1 MPDYTFT
8 AYNSEHTDRAREL
21 RKNMTPQEKR
31 LWYDFLRTYPVKFYR
46 QRAIGNYI
54 VDFYCSKA
62 RLVVELDGSQH
73 YDPDNERYDA
83 ERTKQLEAC
92 GLRVLRFSNY
102 DMARYFEGVCGTIDR
117 AVSESLGK

>member
-1 MPDYTFT
+1 M
-8 AYNSEHTDRAREL
+8 
-21 RKNMTPQEKR
+21 
-31 LWYDFLRTYPVKFYR
+31 
-46 QRAIGNYI
+46 
-54 VDFYCSKA
+54 
-62 RLVVELDGSQH
+62 VELDGTQH

-117 AVSESLGK
+117 AVNESLGK